1 MSTPG
6 KPSKVL
12 VIGSGPIVIGQAAEF
27 DYAGAQACKALRE
40 EGVTTVLVNS
50 NPATIM
56 TDEDIADV
64 VYIEPLTVDVVERI
78 IARERPDGLLPT
90 LGGQTGLNLAVAL
103 ADAGVLDAYD
113 LRLLGTP
120 LDSIRKAEDRDL
132 FRQLLLEIGEPVPPS
147 DTAANMDEAVAV
159 KNALGLP
166 LVVRPA
172 YTLGG
177 TGGGIANTDDEFDR
191 IVASGLAASPIHQVL
206 LEKSLVGWKEIEYE
220 VMRDGAGNCIT
231 VCNME
236 NIDPMGAHT
245 GDSIVVAPSQTLSD
259 KEYQMLRSAGLR
271 IIRTLGIEGG
281 CNIQFALEPG
291 DVVAASLPGGGRMD
305 APYYVIEVNPRVS
318 RSSALASKAT
328 GYPIARVAAKIAT
341 GKRLDEIPNAVTR
354 RTVAAFEPALDYCV
368 VKIPRWPFDK
378 FPSGNR
384 TVTTQ
389 MKATGEVMA
398 IDRSFEAAFQK
409 AVRSLEITGR
419 SILWESPAWNDELAR
434 VQEERKNPFDWEGQ
448 TLGIGL
454 PLHPNDE
461 RLWALLFALR
471 RGAAPESLSRITG
484 IDPWFTRAFENIT
497 AMERRLLDETL
508 TRDLLWQAKRLGFG
522 DEHIGTLTDRKHE
535 QIRSLR
541 HQWDIR
547 PVYKMVDTC
556 AAEFEAQT
564 PYFYSSYEQENEAEP
579 ILDSKAVVVGSGPI
593 RIGQGIEFDYCSVH
607 TAWALQRE
615 GIRSILINSN
625 PETVSTD
632 FDTSDRLYF
641 EPLDEE
647 SVRDVIENEI
657 ADPSIHGSSE
667 RGGGPEE
674 GPNPFDEY
682 APPPTVVQFGG
693 QTALNLSQSLDRA
706 KLPILGSTAGSI
718 DTASDRHLFEEFL
731 ARIGIPNPPGAAV
744 STVEQALV
752 VAQEI
757 GYPVLV
763 RPSYVLGGR
772 AMEIVQNATELV
784 KFWSDAVLAAAG
796 RRVLIDKYFE
806 GREVEVDAV
815 CDGKTV
821 LVPGIMEHVE
831 RAGVHSGD
839 STAIYPGLTLSN
851 DEVETIVDYTRRI
864 GLALEVRGLMN
875 IQYVVVG
882 GDAYRTPTRPSPV
895 NDARDD
901 RPLSSSDAPR
911 THGSPS
917 TQVYV
922 IEVNPRSSRTIPFIS
937 KVTGVPMVRLAV
949 NAMTGV
955 TLEEQGYQGGL
966 WKRQK
971 LVAVKAPVF
980 SMSNLA
986 GVDSYL
992 GPEMKS
998 TGEVMGIDTEFRPAL
1013 TKALMASGMMLPAT
1027 GAILLSI
1034 ADRHKADAVSMVK
1047 NLVEQEYTFY
1057 ATNGT
1062 AAMIRAMGIDVTTVP
1077 KAHEQGHPNT
1087 VDVIAS
1093 GTVQAAVNTVTG
1105 DRATLEDG
1113 FEIRRAAA
1121 ESRIPCFTSLDTA
1134 RAAIESLAAGQGS
1147 YSVKPLAEYR
1157 SV

>member
-1 MSTPG
+1 MSST
-6 KPSKVL
+6 KPTKVL

-27 DYAGAQACKALRE
+27 DYAGTQACKALRE

-64 VYIEPLTVDVVERI
+64 VYIEPLTVEVVERI
-78 IARERPDGLLPT
+78 IAQERPDGLLPT
-90 LGGQTGLNLAVAL
+90 LGGQTGLNLAVDL
-103 ADAGVLDAYD
+103 ADAGVLEKYD
-113 LRLLGTP
+113 VRLLGTP

-132 FRQLLLEIGEPVPPS
+132 FRQLLLDIGEPVPPS
-147 DTAANMDEAVAV
+147 VTVGSMDEAQA
-159 KNALGLP
+159 ALEDLGLP
-166 LVVRPA
+166 LVIRPA

-177 TGGGIANTDDEFDR
+177 TGGGIADTLDEFQR
-191 IVASGLAASPIHQVL
+191 IVGSGLAASPIDQVL
-206 LEKSLVGWKEIEYE
+206 LEKSLVGWKELEYE
-220 VMRDGAGNCIT
+220 VMRDSGDNCIT

-259 KEYQMLRSAGLR
+259 KEYQMLRSAGLK
-271 IIRTLGIEGG
+271 IIRSLGIEGG

-291 DVVAASLPGGGRMD
+291 DVVGATLPGGGRQES
-305 APYYVIEVNPRVS
+305 PYYVIEVNPRVS

-341 GKRLDEIPNAVTR
+341 GKRLDEIPNAVTQK
-354 RTVAAFEPALDYCV
+354 TVAAFEPALDYCV

-378 FPSGNR
+378 FPSGDR

-419 SILWESPAWNDELAR
+419 SILWESDGWPQDL
-434 VQEERKNPFDWEGQ
+434 KDWK
-448 TLGIGL
+448 TSL

-471 RGAAPESLSRITG
+471 RGVTPEELSRVTG
-484 IDPWFTRAFENIT
+484 IDPWFTRAFENIVH
-497 AMERRLLDETL
+497 MEGRLLGETL
-508 TRDLLWQAKRLGFG
+508 TQHLLWQAKRLGFG
-522 DEHIGTLTDRKHE
+522 DDRIGLLTDRTHE
-535 QIRSLR
+535 QIRSMR
-541 HQWDIR
+541 RQWEIR

-564 PYFYSSYEQENEAEP
+564 PYFYSTYEEENEAEP
-579 ILDSKAVVVGSGPI
+579 LPASKAVVVGSGPI

-607 TAWALQRE
+607 AAWALQRE
-615 GIRSILINSN
+615 GIKSILVNSN

-647 SVRDVIENEI
+647 SVRDIIENEVT
-657 ADPSIHGSSE
+657 PSLDNSVEAGLK
-667 RGGGPEE
+667 P
-674 GPNPFDEY
+674 
-682 APPPTVVQFGG
+682 APTGQHDGESAIPPTVVQFGG
-693 QTALNLSQSLDRA
+693 QTAINLSQVLDKA

-744 STVEQALV
+744 STVEQALS

-772 AMEIVQNATELV
+772 AMEIVQNATELL
-784 KFWSDAVLAAAG
+784 KFWSEAVSAAEG

-815 CDGKTV
+815 CDGETV

-839 STAIYPGLTLSN
+839 STAIYPGLTLSEE
-851 DEVETIVDYTRRI
+851 EVDTVVDYTRRI
-864 GLALEVRGLMN
+864 GLALDVRGLMN

-882 GDAYRTPTRPSPV
+882 GDAYRTPNRPSSE
-895 NDARDD
+895 NGTGD
-901 RPLSSSDAPR
+901 
-911 THGSPS
+911 GSG

-949 NAMTGV
+949 NAMTGKS
-955 TLEEQGYQGGL
+955 LKEQGYEGGL

-971 LVAVKAPVF
+971 LVAIKAPVF
-980 SMSNLA
+980 SMSKLV

-1013 TKALMASGMMLPAT
+1013 AKALMAAGMMLPPK
-1027 GAILLSI
+1027 GSILLSI
-1034 ADRHKADAVSMVK
+1034 ADRHKADAVTLVK
-1047 NLVEQEYTFY
+1047 DLAEQGYSIY

-1062 AAMIRAMGIDVTTVP
+1062 ATMIRALGIDVTTVA
-1077 KAHEQGHPNT
+1077 KAHEAGHPNT
-1087 VDVIAS
+1087 VDIVAD

-1105 DRATLEDG
+1105 DKTTLEDG

-1121 ESRIPCFTSLDTA
+1121 EVRIPCFTSLDTA
-1134 RAAIESLAAGQGS
+1134 RAAVESLASGQGG
-1147 YSVKPLAEYR
+1147 YSVKPLPEYR
-1157 SV
+1157 AG